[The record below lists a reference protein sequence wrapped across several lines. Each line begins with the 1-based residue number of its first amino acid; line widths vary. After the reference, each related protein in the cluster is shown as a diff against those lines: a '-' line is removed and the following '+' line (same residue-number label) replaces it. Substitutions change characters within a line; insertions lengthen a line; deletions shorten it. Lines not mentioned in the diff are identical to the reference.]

1 MFPPGAKPLAK
12 LLGKP
17 LPAAVQ
23 KSHVASIIPSEIS
36 LPLKTTINSRMRTIW
51 PMTAVNPISARTALA
66 ADGDCFARGIVTEC
80 IATATS
86 SRLELSFGQKQRGR
100 IGMPSTGSTILNRRE
115 ALIKLLR
122 LGGVAAGTAG
132 LGLWLSERSQ
142 RPEPEL
148 ALKLKRSH
156 TVSADAALPEMA
168 VIQGGDPEGLVRTAL
183 EELGG
188 IRRFISRADVV
199 LVKPNIGWDRT
210 PEQAA
215 NTNPKVVA
223 EIVRQC
229 WNAGAKRVIV
239 TDVSCNDPRRCFQ
252 RSGIA
257 EASQH
262 EGAEVILPDPGRF
275 KSVDL
280 QGELLRDWPVFDPF
294 LNADKIINVPIAKH
308 HSLTGTTLGMKNWY
322 GILGGPRDQL
332 HQNIHESLVDLADF
346 IRPTLTL
353 IDCYRV
359 LIRNGPTGGNLDDV
373 LLKKTLVAGTNP
385 VALDAYV
392 AKAYWNLEASSLPYL
407 KMASQRGLGAYEFE
421 KIRTRV
427 RNSA

>member
-1 MFPPGAKPLAK
+1 
-12 LLGKP
+12 
-17 LPAAVQ
+17 
-23 KSHVASIIPSEIS
+23 
-36 LPLKTTINSRMRTIW
+36 
-51 PMTAVNPISARTALA
+51 
-66 ADGDCFARGIVTEC
+66 
-80 IATATS
+80 
-86 SRLELSFGQKQRGR
+86 
-100 IGMPSTGSTILNRRE
+100 MPSPESAILNRRE

-132 LGLWLSERSQ
+132 LGFWLSEHSQ

-148 ALKLKRSH
+148 ALNLKRSH
-156 TVSADAALPEMA
+156 AVAADAALPEMA
-168 VIQGGDPEGLVRTAL
+168 VIQGDDPEQLARTAI

-188 IRRFISRADVV
+188 IHRFISRADIV

-215 NTNPKVVA
+215 NTNPKIVE

-229 WNAGAKRVIV
+229 WSAGAKRVIV

-257 EASQH
+257 EAARRES
-262 EGAEVILPDPGRF
+262 AEVILPDPARF
-275 KSVDL
+275 KDVDL
-280 QGELLRDWPVFDPF
+280 QGEVLRDWPVFDPF

-322 GILGGPRDQL
+322 GILGGPRQQL
-332 HQNIHESLVDLADF
+332 HQKINESVVDLADF
-346 IRPTLTL
+346 IRPTLTI

-373 LLKKTLVAGTNP
+373 LLKKTLVAGTDP

-392 AKAYWNLEASSLPYL
+392 AKAYWNLEVASLPYL
-407 KMASQRGLGAYEFE
+407 KMASQRGLGTYEFG

-427 RNSA
+427 RSSA